1 MEKNLLYFL
10 LGNIDMARITT
21 KKLIELSSDVDF
33 KKLLLADLDSYEKFY
48 DRCAALKTDGEALKD
63 VSFVAEN
70 MTKLTI
76 GAKTLRDKS
85 PAKMSHMLMEG
96 FEMGITDAR
105 ENIKKARQEQER
117 EEVILLATEY
127 LALLCDNQEQYRKF
141 L

>member
-33 KKLLLADLDSYEKFY
+33 KKLLLADLESYERFY
-48 DRCAALKTDGEALKD
+48 DRCAALKTQGEALKD

-96 FEMGITDAR
+96 FEMGIADAR
-105 ENIKKARQEQER
+105 ENIKKAR
-117 EEVILLATEY
+117 
-127 LALLCDNQEQYRKF
+127 
-141 L
+141 

>member
-33 KKLLLADLDSYEKFY
+33 KKLLLADLESYERFY
-48 DRCAALKTDGEALKD
+48 DRCAALKTQGETLKD

-96 FEMGITDAR
+96 FEMGIADAR
-105 ENIKKARQEQER
+105 ENIEKARQEQER

-127 LALLCDNQEQYRKF
+127 LALLCDNQEQYQKF